1 MARKTVTTI
10 EEESPPETGP
20 LEGVAYSF
28 VDDDDGTNAESAL
41 EGLLNEFSG
50 SGDAIVNVYRQID
63 GANNIAFLFK
73 TTPTEMRGGEIM
85 EKLRDAYG
93 SGDYRI
99 HVREKNLIV
108 GNKGFSIEAPK
119 EAEKVEA
126 KDNTSDMMAM
136 MMNQA
141 NNQQALLLA
150 AVNAFASKEAPPPPP
165 AIDPVAMQAGMINA
179 LVALKGLAVDDKP
192 VGKDPVEM
200 LIQGITLAKELGPK
214 EGETNSNDLV
224 LEGLKAFAPTI
235 VGATQAGMAQMAGN
249 APPGAPPGAPGAPP
263 QQLPGPPPATP
274 ENREVFEKQL
284 MKVQLGF
291 LVRNAMEGRNP
302 ELYAELV
309 LDQIGA
315 EKVLEFIG
323 APDAMDKL
331 IALVPEIETVR
342 PWFDRLRVCI
352 MELTAPEN
360 DAQNESDA
368 GEFIPGTPI
377 NGGVIIP
384 PAPDAIP
391 STTIEGDTSGAPT
404 GGNGD
409 TQDP

>member
-10 EEESPPETGP
+10 EDDDQQSTPAIPGFDPGNYT
-20 LEGVAYSF
+20 F
-28 VDDDDGTNAESAL
+28 VDEDDGTSAESAL

-50 SGDAIVNVYRQID
+50 SGDAIVNVYRQIN

-85 EKLRDAYG
+85 EKLRDTYG

-119 EAEKVEA
+119 EPEKVEP
-126 KDNTSDMMAM
+126 KDSSGDLIAM

-150 AVNAFASKEAPPPPP
+150 AINAFANKEAPPAPP
-165 AIDPVAMQAGMINA
+165 AVDPVAMQTAMIQT
-179 LVALKGLAVDDKP
+179 LVAMKGLVSDDKP
-192 VGKDPVEM
+192 LGKDPVEM
-200 LIQGITLAKELGPK
+200 LIQGITLARELGPK
-214 EGETNSNDLV
+214 EGETNSNDLL

-235 VGATQAGMAQMAGN
+235 VGATQAGMAQLQPGRPGGPPQAPGAAPQQLN
-249 APPGAPPGAPGAPP
+249 APP
-263 QQLPGPPPATP
+263 QP
-274 ENREVFEKQL
+274 ENPEMFEKQM
-284 MKVQLGF
+284 MKMQLGF
-291 LVRNAMEGRNP
+291 LVKNAMEGRDP
-302 ELYAELV
+302 ALYAELL
-309 LDQIGA
+309 LDQLG
-315 EKVLEFIG
+315 EKKVLEFIA

-331 IALVPEIETVR
+331 IALVPEVESVR
-342 PWFDRLRVCI
+342 PWFERVRECI
-352 MELTAPEN
+352 MELTAAENAGHNEGEPEI
-360 DAQNESDA
+360 
-368 GEFIPGTPI
+368 IPGTPL

-384 PAPDAIP
+384 PAPDAV
-391 STTIEGDTSGAPT
+391 SHTTIEGNTSGAPA
-404 GGNGD
+404 GDNGD